1 MNCNVH
7 FINKLSKNNLV
18 NYVNYMKFELKF
30 HEMKILNFNIILK
43 NVKF

>member
-1 MNCNVH
+1 MNGNVH

-30 HEMKILNFNIILK
+30 HEMKFFNFNIIPK